1 MTHSNTSVSNEFLAS
16 YMGSLSGITEEKLE
30 KIAPQR
36 WLTIYTNGYE
46 SWAIIT
52 DTGYPSAG

>member
-16 YMGSLSGITEEKLE
+16 YMGSLSGITEEKLD

-36 WLTIYTNGYE
+36 WLTIYTNGYDPGQ
-46 SWAIIT
+46 S
-52 DTGYPSAG
+52 